1 MEFGIIPPVRTG
13 ATADPDWMT
22 AFARHVEASGF
33 ESLVMVEHAVVI
45 SDYTSTYPYAASGRM
60 PLPDDCRI
68 PDPLDLMAFLAAVTE
83 RITLATGVLVAP
95 NHQPV
100 VLAKRIATVDVLSRG
115 RVRMC
120 LGVGWMEEE
129 LRATG
134 ADPRTRGRRT
144 DETIEA
150 MRVLWADAGPDGA
163 SYSGDF
169 VRFEHAH
176 SFPKPARPGGV
187 PLHIGGHSEAAA
199 RRAGRLGDGFQPL
212 GLSPEDLALRIAQM
226 RQSAEAAGRDP
237 DAIELSVS
245 GYLPTVTEEE
255 VAAAGAAGIHRM
267 LLSTSM
273 SQDLEGLADEVS
285 TFATRFGLTDGMTD
299 VARLRA
305 LAYGYAA
312 AVDALDGEAFA
323 SLFTED
329 GELWVPDPARGP
341 DPTICR
347 SGAGSLGRVPSGLAR
362 YHVTHHRVGRADY
375 VIDGDTATGAVTGVA
390 HHLAASAPGPTG
402 VPDGGRGTDTVWFLR
417 YEDRYRREAA
427 GWRIARRA
435 LHLRWIEERP
445 LDRVGPAR

>member
-22 AFARHVEASGF
+22 AFARHVEADGF

-68 PDPLDLMAFLAAVTE
+68 PDPLDLMAFLAAVTD
-83 RITLATGVLVAP
+83 RITLATGVLVVP
-95 NHQPV
+95 NHPPV
-100 VLAKRIATVDVLSRG
+100 VLAKRIATVDVLSHG

-150 MRVLWADAGPDGA
+150 MRALWADAGPEGA
-163 SYSGDF
+163 SYSGEF
-169 VRFEHAH
+169 VRFAHAH
-176 SFPKPARPGGV
+176 SFPKPVRPGGV

-226 RQSAEAAGRDP
+226 REAAEAAGRDP

-245 GYLPTVTEEE
+245 GYLPTATEEE
-255 VAAAGAAGIHRM
+255 VAAAEAAGVHRM

-273 SQDLEGLADEVS
+273 STDLDALADEVS
-285 TFATRFGLTDGMTD
+285 AFATRFGLT
-299 VARLRA
+299 R
-305 LAYGYAA
+305 
-312 AVDALDGEAFA
+312 
-323 SLFTED
+323 
-329 GELWVPDPARGP
+329 RG
-341 DPTICR
+341 
-347 SGAGSLGRVPSGLAR
+347 
-362 YHVTHHRVGRADY
+362 
-375 VIDGDTATGAVTGVA
+375 
-390 HHLAASAPGPTG
+390 
-402 VPDGGRGTDTVWFLR
+402 
-417 YEDRYRREAA
+417 
-427 GWRIARRA
+427 
-435 LHLRWIEERP
+435 
-445 LDRVGPAR
+445 

>member
-33 ESLVMVEHAVVI
+33 ESLVLVEHAVVI
-45 SDYTSTYPYAASGRM
+45 SDYASTYPYAASGRM

-68 PDPLDLMAFLAAVTE
+68 PDPLDLMAFLAAVTD
-83 RITLATGVLVAP
+83 RITLSTGVLVVP
-95 NHQPV
+95 NHPPV
-100 VLAKRIATVDVLSRG
+100 VLAKRIATVDVLSKG

-163 SYSGDF
+163 SYAGDF
-169 VRFEHAH
+169 VRFDHAH
-176 SFPKPARPGGV
+176 SFPKPVRPGGV

-212 GLSPEDLALRIAQM
+212 GLSPADLVLRVGQM
-226 RQSAEAAGRDP
+226 REAAEAAGRDP

-245 GYLPTVTEEE
+245 GYLPTTTEEE
-255 VAAAGAAGIHRM
+255 VAAAADAGIDRM

-273 SQDLEGLADEVS
+273 SQDLEGLSDEVS
-285 TFATRFGLTDGMTD
+285 AFAARFGLPG
-299 VARLRA
+299 
-305 LAYGYAA
+305 
-312 AVDALDGEAFA
+312 
-323 SLFTED
+323 
-329 GELWVPDPARGP
+329 
-341 DPTICR
+341 
-347 SGAGSLGRVPSGLAR
+347 SG
-362 YHVTHHRVGRADY
+362 
-375 VIDGDTATGAVTGVA
+375 
-390 HHLAASAPGPTG
+390 
-402 VPDGGRGTDTVWFLR
+402 
-417 YEDRYRREAA
+417 
-427 GWRIARRA
+427 
-435 LHLRWIEERP
+435 
-445 LDRVGPAR
+445 